1 MGYSDIL
8 ALIENYMYY
17 AHRPELPFL
26 TSYCNVQDYCEKC
39 LSVND
44 KSSQLGLSVCADMLA
59 INFDVEEQHRAYADA
74 ELTLKCMKHF
84 VEDYPIDDFIK
95 DATNFMTDC
104 CIKIILLQILIIRR
118 LINAVCALI
127 AMLAEGRLQDRQ
139 IGK

>member
-1 MGYSDIL
+1 
-8 ALIENYMYY
+8 
-17 AHRPELPFL
+17 
-26 TSYCNVQDYCEKC
+26 
-39 LSVND
+39 
-44 KSSQLGLSVCADMLA
+44 MLA

-95 DATNFMTDC
+95 DATAHEFYDRLLY
-104 CIKIILLQILIIRR
+104 KIILLQILIIRR